1 MRGGR
6 RAAAHAPP
14 TPQGRNGIADHL
26 LGPQGT
32 RGPAPTM
39 QPPPAPPRP
48 SLSPPIRVT
57 MTGPAPAPVGVGAG
71 CASRPP
77 PILPMS

>member
-26 LGPQGT
+26 LGPQET

-48 SLSPPIRVT
+48 SLSPPI
-57 MTGPAPAPVGVGAG
+57 
-71 CASRPP
+71 
-77 PILPMS
+77 LEMSSCQRKDCDAKKFM